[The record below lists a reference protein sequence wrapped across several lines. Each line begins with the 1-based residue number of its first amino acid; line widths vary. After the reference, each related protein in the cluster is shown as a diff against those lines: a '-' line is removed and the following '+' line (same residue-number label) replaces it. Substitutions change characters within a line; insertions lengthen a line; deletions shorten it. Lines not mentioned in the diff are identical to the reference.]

1 MRSCRS
7 KFLACAGTALAALSL
22 GAASA
27 SAAAPATTRLGT
39 RAAIPSTAQPLGAL
53 AAGQRLT
60 TTVTLAPQDPSALQA
75 FAQSVST
82 PGSSAYHQY
91 LTVAQ
96 FAQRFGPTSAQID
109 QVRSALAADGLTLG
123 TLSPNHL
130 SFPASGTAQ
139 QISRAF
145 AVTLRHYR
153 LPSGRV
159 GFAAGS
165 APAVPSSIASDVQ
178 GVLGLNTLIQA
189 QRMSLKPA
197 HPLARPHAADQG
209 QSQHAA
215 TPDAAVSPCS
225 AATTAGSEYGAYT
238 PDQFAQAYSFDGLYS
253 GGDTGSGTSVA
264 LYELEPHL
272 SSDISAYQSCMGTS
286 AAVTQTNVDGGAGS
300 GAGEG
305 EAALDIED
313 VIGLAPAASID
324 VYNGPNT
331 ESGAYDTYAK
341 IVSGDTSQVI
351 STSWGLCEASEGS
364 SSANSENTLFEEAA
378 SQGQS
383 VFAAAGDSGADDC
396 GNGTQAVDDPASQ
409 PDVTG
414 VGGTH
419 LSSDT
424 AAASQ
429 TVWNDGNGQGAGG
442 GGISTLW
449 SAPSWQSS
457 VTGGGGR
464 EVPDVSAD
472 ADENTGYVVYYDGS
486 WTAIGGT
493 SAAAPLWASLAALA
507 DSSCGSPIG
516 LANPALYATES
527 TSPSDFDDVTSGNNS
542 YDGVTGF
549 SAGSGYDEASGLGTP
564 VASSLVPALC
574 G

>member
-1 MRSCRS
+1 MRSRRS
-7 KFLACAGTALAALSL
+7 QFLACAGTALATLSL
-22 GAASA
+22 GVASA
-27 SAAAPATTRLGT
+27 SATTRLGT
-39 RAAIPSTAQPLGAL
+39 RAAIPSAAQPLGTL
-53 AAGQRLT
+53 AAGQPLT

-75 FAQSVST
+75 FVQSVST
-82 PGSSAYHQY
+82 PGSPAYHQY

-96 FAQRFGPTSAQID
+96 FAQRFGPTSAQISR
-109 QVRSALAADGLTLG
+109 VRSALAADGLTLG
-123 TLSPNHL
+123 ALSPNHL
-130 SFPASGTAQ
+130 SFPATGTAQ

-165 APAVPSSIASDVQ
+165 AAAVPSSIASDVQ
-178 GVLGLNTLIQA
+178 GVLGLNTLVQA

-197 HPLARPHAADQG
+197 HPDARGHG
-209 QSQHAA
+209 QAQPAA
-215 TPDAAVSPCS
+215 TPDAAVSPCG
-225 AATTAGSEYGAYT
+225 AASNAGSEYGAYT
-238 PDQFAQAYSFDGLYS
+238 PDQLAQAYSFDGLYS

-272 SSDISAYQSCMGTS
+272 SSDISAYQSCMGTG
-286 AAVTQTNVDGGAGS
+286 ATVTQTNVDGGAGS

-313 VIGLAPAASID
+313 VIGLAPTASID

-341 IVSGDTSQVI
+341 IVSGDSSQVI

-396 GNGTQAVDDPASQ
+396 GNGTRAVDDPASQ

-429 TVWNDGNGQGAGG
+429 TVWNDGSGRGAGG
-442 GGISTLW
+442 GGTSTLW

-457 VTGGGGR
+457 VTGAANR

-516 LANPALYATES
+516 LANPALYTAES
-527 TSPSDFDDVTSGNNS
+527 SSPSDFDDVTSGNNS

>member
-7 KFLACAGTALAALSL
+7 KFLCCAGTALATLSL

-27 SAAAPATTRLGT
+27 SAAPATTRLGT
-39 RAAIPSTAQPLGAL
+39 RAAIPSTAQPLGTL

-60 TTVTLAPQDPSALQA
+60 TTVTLTPQDPSALQA
-75 FAQSVST
+75 FVQSVST
-82 PGSSAYHQY
+82 PGSPNDHQY
-91 LTVAQ
+91 LTVTQ
-96 FAQRFGPTSAQID
+96 FAQRFGPASAQIS

-123 TLSPNHL
+123 TLSANHL
-130 SFPASGTAQ
+130 SFPATGTAQ

-145 AVTLRHYR
+145 GVTLRHYR
-153 LPSGRV
+153 LASGRV

-197 HPLARPHAADQG
+197 HPLAQPQSRAQSHAQA
-209 QSQHAA
+209 AA
-215 TPDAAVSPCS
+215 TADAAVSPCS
-225 AATTAGSEYGAYT
+225 AASTAGSEYGAYT

-253 GGDTGSGTSVA
+253 GGDAGSGTSVA

-286 AAVTQTNVDGGAGS
+286 ATVANTNVDGGAGS

-324 VYNGPNT
+324 VYNGPNS

-341 IVSGDTSQVI
+341 IVSDDTSQVI

-396 GNGTQAVDDPASQ
+396 GNGTRAVDDPASQ

-429 TVWNDGNGQGAGG
+429 TVWNDGNGEGAGG
-442 GGISTLW
+442 GGTSTLW
-449 SAPSWQSS
+449 SAPSWQSA
-457 VTGGGGR
+457 VTGGTSR

-516 LANPALYATES
+516 LANPALYSA
-527 TSPSDFDDVTSGNNS
+527 PASDFADVTSGNNS

-549 SAGSGYDEASGLGTP
+549 TAASGYDEASGLGTP
-564 VASSLVPALC
+564 VASSLAPALC

>member
-7 KFLACAGTALAALSL
+7 KFLACAGTALAAMSL

-39 RAAIPSTAQPLGAL
+39 RAAIPSAAQPLGTL

-60 TTVTLAPQDPSALQA
+60 TTVTLTPQDPAALQA
-75 FAQSVST
+75 FVQSVST
-82 PGSSAYHQY
+82 PGSPNDHQY
-91 LTVAQ
+91 LTVAE
-96 FAQRFGPTSAQID
+96 FAQRFGPTSAQIS

-123 TLSPNHL
+123 TLSTNHL
-130 SFPASGTAQ
+130 SFPATGTAQ

-145 AVTLRHYR
+145 GVTLRHYR

-178 GVLGLNTLIQA
+178 GILGLNTLIQA

-197 HPLARPHAADQG
+197 HPLANSQAADQG
-209 QSQHAA
+209 QAQGRAAAA
-215 TPDAAVSPCS
+215 TDAAVSPCS

-238 PDQFAQAYSFDGLYS
+238 PDQFAQAYDFDGVYS

-286 AAVTQTNVDGGAGS
+286 ATVTQTNVDGGAGS

-324 VYNGPNT
+324 VYNGPNS
-331 ESGAYDTYAK
+331 ESGAYDTYSQ
-341 IVSGDTSQVI
+341 IVSDDSSQVI

-364 SSANSENTLFEEAA
+364 SSADSEDTLFEEAA

-383 VFAAAGDSGADDC
+383 LFAAAGDSGADDC
-396 GNGTQAVDDPASQ
+396 GNGTRAVDDPASQ

-429 TVWNDGNGQGAGG
+429 TVWNDGNGEGAGG
-442 GGISTLW
+442 GGTSSLW

-457 VTGGGGR
+457 VTGGSMR

-516 LANPALYATES
+516 LANPALYAAPS
-527 TSPSDFDDVTSGNNS
+527 SDFDDVTSGNNS

-549 SAGSGYDEASGLGTP
+549 SAGTGYDEASGLGTP

>member
-27 SAAAPATTRLGT
+27 SAAASATTRLGT
-39 RAAIPSTAQPLGAL
+39 RAAIPSAAQPLGTL
-53 AAGQRLT
+53 ASGQRLT
-60 TTVTLAPQDPSALQA
+60 TTVTLAPQDASALQS
-75 FAQSVST
+75 FVQSVST
-82 PGSSAYHQY
+82 PGSPAYHQY

-96 FAQRFGPTSAQID
+96 FAQRFGPTSAQISE
-109 QVRSALAADGLTLG
+109 VRSVLAADGLTLG
-123 TLSPNHL
+123 ALSANDL
-130 SFPASGTAQ
+130 SFTASGTAK
-139 QISRAF
+139 QISQAF

-178 GVLGLNTLIQA
+178 GVLGLDTLVQA

-197 HPLARPHAADQG
+197 HPLAQP
-209 QSQHAA
+209 QSQAQAGA
-215 TPDAAVSPCS
+215 TADAAVSPCS
-225 AATTAGSEYGAYT
+225 AASTAGSEYGAYT
-238 PDQFAQAYSFDGLYS
+238 PDQFAQAYSFNPLYS
-253 GGDTGSGTSVA
+253 GGDTGAGASVA

-286 AAVTQTNVDGGAGS
+286 ATVTQTNVDGGAGS

-331 ESGAYDTYAK
+331 ESGAYDTYAQ
-341 IVSGDTSQVI
+341 IVSDDTSQVI

-396 GNGTQAVDDPASQ
+396 GNGTRAVDDPASQ

-419 LSSDT
+419 LASDT

-429 TVWNDGNGQGAGG
+429 TVWNDGSGQGAGG
-442 GGISTLW
+442 GGTSTLW
-449 SAPSWQSS
+449 SAPSWQSA
-457 VTGGGGR
+457 VTGGSSR

-516 LANPALYATES
+516 LANPALYAAETS
-527 TSPSDFDDVTSGNNS
+527 SPSDFDDVTSGNNS
-542 YDGVTGF
+542 YEGVTGF
-549 SAGSGYDEASGLGTP
+549 NAGSGYDEASGLGTP
-564 VASSLVPALC
+564 VASSLAPALC

>member
-7 KFLACAGTALAALSL
+7 KFLACAGTALAAVSLS
-22 GAASA
+22 AASA
-27 SAAAPATTRLGT
+27 SAAAPATTRLGN
-39 RAAIPSTAQPLGAL
+39 RAAIPSAAQPLGTL
-53 AAGQRLT
+53 ASGQRLT
-60 TTVTLAPQDPSALQA
+60 TTVTLAPQDPSALQS
-75 FAQSVST
+75 FVQSVST
-82 PGSSAYHQY
+82 PGSPTFHQY

-96 FAQRFGPTSAQID
+96 FAQRFGPTSAQIGE
-109 QVRSALAADGLTLG
+109 VRSVLAADGLTLG
-123 TLSPNHL
+123 PLSANDL
-130 SFPASGTAQ
+130 SFTASGTAK
-139 QISRAF
+139 QISQAF

-165 APAVPSSIASDVQ
+165 APAVPSSIAADVQ
-178 GVLGLNTLIQA
+178 GVLGLDTLVQA

-197 HPLARPHAADQG
+197 HPLARPE
-209 QSQHAA
+209 SQAQAGA
-215 TPDAAVSPCS
+215 TADAAVAPCG

-238 PDQFAQAYSFDGLYS
+238 PDQFAQAYSFNPLYS
-253 GGDTGSGTSVA
+253 AGDTGAGTSVA

-286 AAVTQTNVDGGAGS
+286 ATVAQTNVDGGAGS

-313 VIGLAPAASID
+313 VIGLAPAALID

-331 ESGAYDTYAK
+331 ESGAYDTYAQ
-341 IVSGDTSQVI
+341 IVSEDTSQVI

-364 SSANSENTLFEEAA
+364 SSASSENTLFEEAA

-396 GNGTQAVDDPASQ
+396 GTGTRAVDDPASQ

-424 AAASQ
+424 GAAGQ
-429 TVWNDGNGQGAGG
+429 TVWNDGSSRGAGG
-442 GGISTLW
+442 GGTSTLW
-449 SAPSWQSS
+449 SAPSWQSA
-457 VTGGGGR
+457 VTDGSSR

-493 SAAAPLWASLAALA
+493 SAAAPLWASVAALA
-507 DSSCGSPIG
+507 DSSCGAPIG
-516 LANPALYATES
+516 LANPALYAA
-527 TSPSDFDDVTSGNNS
+527 PAADFDDVTSGNNS
-542 YDGVTGF
+542 YEGVTGF
-549 SAGSGYDEASGLGTP
+549 AAGSGYDEASGLGTP
-564 VASSLVPALC
+564 VASSLAPALC
-574 G
+574 S

>member
-7 KFLACAGTALAALSL
+7 KFLACAGTALAAFTLA
-22 GAASA
+22 AASA

-39 RAAIPSTAQPLGAL
+39 RAAIPSGAQPLGTL
-53 AAGQRLT
+53 ASGQQLT
-60 TTVTLAPQDPSALQA
+60 TTVTLTPQDASALQA
-75 FAQSVST
+75 FVQSVST
-82 PGSSAYHQY
+82 PGSPNYHQY
-91 LTVAQ
+91 LTVSQ
-96 FAQRFGPTSAQID
+96 FAQRFGPTSAQIS
-109 QVRSALAADGLTLG
+109 QVRSALQADGLTLG
-123 TLSPNHL
+123 ALSANHL
-130 SFPASGTAQ
+130 SFAASGTAKQ
-139 QISRAF
+139 VSQAF
-145 AVTLRHYR
+145 GVTLRHYR
-153 LPSGRV
+153 LSNGRV
-159 GFAAGS
+159 GFAAGT

-178 GVLGLNTLIQA
+178 GVLGLDTLVQA

-197 HPLARPHAADQG
+197 HPLAQPDSRGDATAAA
-209 QSQHAA
+209 SA
-215 TPDAAVSPCS
+215 DAAVAPCS
-225 AATTAGSEYGAYT
+225 AATIAGSEYGAYT
-238 PDQFAQAYSFDGLYS
+238 PDQLAQAYDFNGVYS
-253 GGDTGSGTSVA
+253 GGDEGSGTSVA

-286 AAVTQTNVDGGAGS
+286 ASVTNTTVDGGAGS

-324 VYNGPNT
+324 VYTGPNS
-331 ESGAYDTYAK
+331 ESGAYDTYSQ
-341 IVSGDTSQVI
+341 IVSDDTSSVI
-351 STSWGLCEASEGS
+351 STSWGLCEAAEGS

-396 GNGTQAVDDPASQ
+396 GNGTRAVDDPASQ

-419 LSSDT
+419 LPSDSG
-424 AAASQ
+424 AASQ
-429 TVWNDGNGQGAGG
+429 TVWNDGNGEGAGG
-442 GGISTLW
+442 GGTSSLW

-457 VTGGGGR
+457 VTGGSMR

-472 ADENTGYVVYYDGS
+472 ADENTGYVVYYDRS

-493 SAAAPLWASLAALA
+493 SAAAPLWASVAALA

-516 LANPALYATES
+516 LANPALYAAES
-527 TSPSDFDDVTSGNNS
+527 SAPSDFDDVTSGNNS

-549 SAGSGYDEASGLGTP
+549 SAGGGYDEASGLGTP
-564 VASSLVPALC
+564 VVSSLVPALC

>member
-7 KFLACAGTALAALSL
+7 TFLACAGTALAALSL

-39 RAAIPSTAQPLGAL
+39 RAEIPSTAQPLGTLTAT
-53 AAGQRLT
+53 QPLT
-60 TTVTLAPQDPSALQA
+60 TTITLAPQDASALQA
-75 FAQSVST
+75 FVQSVST
-82 PGSSAYHQY
+82 PGSSTYHQY

-109 QVRSALAADGLTLG
+109 QVRSVLEQDGLTLG
-123 TLSPNHL
+123 ALSANDL
-130 SFPASGTAQ
+130 SFTASGTARQ
-139 QISRAF
+139 VSQAF
-145 AVTLRHYR
+145 GVTLRHYR
-153 LPSGRV
+153 LSSGRV

-165 APAVPSSIASDVQ
+165 AAAVPSSIASDVQ
-178 GVLGLNTLIQA
+178 GVLGLDTLVQA

-197 HPLARPHAADQG
+197 HPLAHPQPQTESAAQ
-209 QSQHAA
+209 AA
-215 TPDAAVSPCS
+215 TADAAVSPCS
-225 AATTAGSEYGAYT
+225 AATTAGSEYDAYT
-238 PDQFAQAYSFDGLYS
+238 PDQFAEAYSFNGLYS
-253 GGDTGSGTSVA
+253 AGDTGSGTSVA

-286 AAVTQTNVDGGAGS
+286 ATVTQTNVDGGAGS

-313 VIGLAPAASID
+313 VIGLAPSASID

-341 IVSGDTSQVI
+341 IVSNDTSKVI

-364 SSANSENTLFEEAA
+364 SSADSENTLFEEAA

-396 GNGTQAVDDPASQ
+396 GNGTRAVDDPASQ

-429 TVWNDGNGQGAGG
+429 TVWNDGSGEGAGG
-442 GGISTLW
+442 GGTSTLW
-449 SAPSWQSS
+449 SAPSWQSA
-457 VTGGGGR
+457 VTGGSMR

-493 SAAAPLWASLAALA
+493 SAAAPLWASVAALA
-507 DSSCGSPIG
+507 DTSCGSPIG
-516 LANPALYATES
+516 LANPALYAA
-527 TSPSDFDDVTSGNNS
+527 PASDFDDVTSGTNS

-549 SAGSGYDEASGLGTP
+549 TATSGYDEASGLGTP

-574 G
+574 S

>member
-7 KFLACAGTALAALSL
+7 KFLACAGTALAAVSL

-39 RAAIPSTAQPLGAL
+39 RAAIPSAARPLGTL
-53 AAGQRLT
+53 AASQQLT
-60 TTVTLAPQDPSALQA
+60 TTVTLSPADPSGLQA
-75 FAQSVST
+75 FVQSVST
-82 PGSSAYHQY
+82 PGSPTYHQY

-96 FAQRFGPTSAQID
+96 FAQRFGPTSTQID

-123 TLSPNHL
+123 TLSANNL
-130 SFPASGTAQ
+130 SFTASGTAR
-139 QISRAF
+139 QISQAF
-145 AVTLRHYR
+145 GVTLRHYR
-153 LPSGRV
+153 LPSGRI

-165 APAVPSSIASDVQ
+165 APAVPSSIAADVQ
-178 GVLGLNTLIQA
+178 GVLGLDTLVQA

-197 HPLARPHAADQG
+197 RPLARP
-209 QSQHAA
+209 QSRGHGHTTTASS
-215 TPDAAVSPCS
+215 AVTPCS
-225 AATTAGSEYGAYT
+225 AASAAGTRYGAYT
-238 PDQFAQAYSFDGLYS
+238 PDQFAHAYSFNGLYS
-253 GGDTGSGTSVA
+253 AGDTGSGTSIA
-264 LYELEPHL
+264 LFELEPHL
-272 SSDISAYQSCMGTS
+272 SSDIATYQSCMGTS
-286 AAVTQTNVDGGAGS
+286 ATVTNTDVDGGAGS
-300 GAGEG
+300 GAGQG

-313 VIGLAPAASID
+313 VLGLAPAASID

-331 ESGAYDTYAK
+331 QSGVYDTYAK
-341 IVSGDTSQVI
+341 IVSADTSQVI
-351 STSWGLCEASEGS
+351 STSWGLCEAAEGS
-364 SSANSENTLFEEAA
+364 SSAASENTLFEEAA

-396 GNGTQAVDDPASQ
+396 GNGTRAVDDPASQ

-429 TVWNDGNGQGAGG
+429 TVWNDGSPYGAGG
-442 GGISTLW
+442 GGTSTLW
-449 SAPSWQSS
+449 SAPSWQSP
-457 VTGGGGR
+457 VTGGSMR

-472 ADENTGYVVYYDGS
+472 ADENTGYVVYYRRR

-507 DSSCGSPIG
+507 DTSCGSPIG
-516 LANPALYATES
+516 LANTALYAAPAS
-527 TSPSDFDDVTSGNNS
+527 GFDDVTGGNNS
-542 YDGVTGF
+542 YGGVTGF
-549 SAGSGYDEASGLGTP
+549 NAGHGYDEASGLGTP
-564 VASSLVPALC
+564 VASSLAPALC
-574 G
+574 S